1 MGACNAAGN
10 IFRLIIVV
18 LTALAIILQWMTQYR
33 CNFALYTEDETQGL
47 GVWFLMTDDTCG
59 TEKYDPDESDPFI
72 SAARGSLTV
81 AMIW

>member
-18 LTALAIILQWMTQYR
+18 VTAIAIILQWLCQYR
-33 CNFALYTEDETQGL
+33 CNFALYKEDVTQGL

-59 TEKYDPDESDPFI
+59 TELYDPDESDPFVW
-72 SAARGSLTV
+72 AARSSLTI